1 MRPIERNESL
11 ADHAGRT
18 DDAYTIL
25 LHNPSYILSN
35 GTPEQCRHPVSAD
48 QLQGRMVDI
57 NLMPADE
64 TMLAD
69 RRIAFYQTGPAF
81 L

>member
-1 MRPIERNESL
+1 M
-11 ADHAGRT
+11 AK
-18 DDAYTIL
+18 
-25 LHNPSYILSN
+25 
-35 GTPEQCRHPVSAD
+35 
-48 QLQGRMVDI
+48 I

-69 RRIAFYQTGPAF
+69 RRITFYQTGPAF

>member
-1 MRPIERNESL
+1 
-11 ADHAGRT
+11 
-18 DDAYTIL
+18 
-25 LHNPSYILSN
+25 
-35 GTPEQCRHPVSAD
+35 
-48 QLQGRMVDI
+48 MVDI